1 MRRMDM
7 KRMLLSL
14 LTALSVFGSCLSPEP
29 SGVVREMRFRAYT
42 ETDALSR
49 TSLGTDHRSIQWST
63 TDEIS
68 VFDKTSASNNRF
80 SNSAAAGTMATFSG
94 MAPADQYYVALYPY
108 QADAV
113 IEDGG
118 ETLVAT
124 LPSEQTAVAGSFGPG
139 ANLAVAYTEAGGDLY
154 FRNVGGLLSFSF
166 STSHTV
172 KSVKISAS
180 GNPMS
185 GRVSLM
191 SDDGNAPSVEAYG
204 EGAYN
209 SVTLSGNFSSGQTYY
224 AVVLPGSFG
233 GLKVVFTDKDGAT
246 ASYSNPV
253 PLYLDRNENISL
265 GAFSIP
271 ESKWRT
277 PEADE
282 YVKVDKSYD
291 DWSGHY
297 LIVAGD
303 AYAAN
308 GTVSSKWLQHKP
320 VSVSGG
326 KIARTSTTKE
336 YEVTVAKVSGT
347 QYYSLKFANG
357 NYLGSTNSNDGI
369 KTSTS
374 EPFSSDTD
382 FLWAFEYGSDGL
394 VKIKLAQYP
403 ERILRLNG
411 TSGFRTYSGAT
422 GTQATLFRGPSGDG
436 QEEETAITS
445 SGILTRSTVAARLTA
460 SYQSVTSVPSQAGFR
475 YGKTESLGITVRS
488 TDALSSSGTFTAE
501 LTGLEEGTLYYYQP
515 YIVVDGVTYTGT
527 LKSFRTESESA
538 GSGGRGWFEL
548 PAQKDVD
555 HNGIDDDNPDYYY
568 SWTMRADAPSIRNF
582 SACYSKSMRHPVWV
596 AAPMHVSYKGSS
608 GRNDSYRNDPAINC
622 EQSAKFTGYTRGHML
637 GSSDRTV
644 SVATNK
650 QVFYY
655 SNIGAQLQ
663 SGFNTGG
670 GAWNNL
676 EEMVDGQWCADTLYQ
691 VIGCIFEIF
700 TDRYGNT
707 VTKKTGTN
715 GDGKSFQVPTA
726 WYKVLLRTKNG
737 NTGKRVDECTSEEL
751 KCVGVILTHR
761 SNHQHEPSAQD
772 LYRVSDIEALTGLE
786 FFVHVPNA
794 PKDSYKASDWGL

>member
-1 MRRMDM
+1 M
-7 KRMLLSL
+7 KKMFFYLLS
-14 LTALSVFGSCLSPEP
+14 ALSLCVSCMGPGEADRMRELSFRAWAED
-29 SGVVREMRFRAYT
+29 GVV
-42 ETDALSR
+42 SR
-49 TSLGTDHRSIQWST
+49 TSLGDDRRSVLWAATDQ
-63 TDEIS
+63 IS
-68 VFDKTSASNNRF
+68 VFDRGTGANHRF
-80 SNSAAAGTMATFSG
+80 SNT
-94 MAPADQYYVALYPY
+94 APDGVRAVFQGNAPVDAYYYAVYPY
-108 QADAV
+108 QADAAV
-113 IEDGG
+113 EEDG
-118 ETLVAT
+118 EVLLAT
-124 LPSEQTAVAGSFGPG
+124 LPTDQTACAGSFGPG
-139 ANLAVAYTEAGGDLY
+139 ANLSVAGTEAGGDLY

-166 STSHTV
+166 TSSHTV

-185 GRVSLM
+185 GRVSMM
-191 SDDGNAPSVEAYG
+191 SDDGGAPSVEAYG
-204 EGAYN
+204 EEAYN
-209 SVTLSGNFSSGQTYY
+209 FVNLSGTFSQGQTYY
-224 AVVLPGSFG
+224 AVVLPGSYSS
-233 GLKVVFTDKDGAT
+233 LKIVFTDQDGAT

-253 PLYLDRNENISL
+253 SLNLERNGNVSL

-277 PEADE
+277 PEAEE

-297 LIVAGD
+297 LIVSGD

-308 GTVSSKWLQHKP
+308 GTVSNKWLQHKP

-374 EPFSSDTD
+374 EPFSSNTD

-445 SGILTRSTVAARLTA
+445 SGVLTRSTVAARLTA

-475 YGKTESLGITVRS
+475 YGKTASLGMTARS
-488 TDALSSSGTFTAE
+488 TDALSKSGSFTVT
-501 LTGLEEGTLYYYQP
+501 LSGLEEGTLYYYQP
-515 YIVVDGVTYTGT
+515 YIVVDGVSYAGT
-527 LKSFRTESESA
+527 LKSFRTESKSA

-548 PAQKDVD
+548 PAQKDMD

-568 SWTMRADAPSIRNF
+568 SWTMRADAPYIRNF

-608 GRNDSYRNDPAINC
+608 GRNDSYKADPAIAC
-622 EQSAKFTGYTRGHML
+622 DQSAKFNGYTRGHML

-644 SVATNK
+644 SVPTNK

-663 SGFNTGG
+663 TGFNTGG

-691 VIGCIFEIF
+691 VIGCIFETF
-700 TDRYGNT
+700 TDRYGTT

-715 GDGKSFQVPTA
+715 GDGNSFQVPTA

-751 KCVGVILTHR
+751 KCVGIILTHR
-761 SNHQHEPSAQD
+761 SNQQHEPSERD
-772 LYRVSDIEALTGLE
+772 LYSVRKIEELTGLE

-794 PKDSYKASDWGL
+794 PKDTYEASDWGL